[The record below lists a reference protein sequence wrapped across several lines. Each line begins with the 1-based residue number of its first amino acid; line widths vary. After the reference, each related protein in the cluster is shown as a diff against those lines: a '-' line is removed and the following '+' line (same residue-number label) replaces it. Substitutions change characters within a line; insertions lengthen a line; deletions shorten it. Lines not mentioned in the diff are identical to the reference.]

1 MSKTAIALVFVCK
14 FSVCAVCLWALG
26 FFVFLLNVPTK
37 QPDLQALLAKRT
49 EPIDAIVV
57 LTGGRSR
64 TKCAIDLLEKQY
76 ASNLFVSGVNKC
88 VSLQDLSVHMHDR
101 DFSYCKTSL
110 GYKAQDTVGNAH
122 EIKQFLQE
130 RGFKSLI
137 LVTSDYHMLRSL
149 ILFRYAEINAE
160 IIPYPVFSRK
170 RKGKWLI
177 LALREYNAIV
187 CLIPSILLK
196 RKR

>member
-1 MSKTAIALVFVCK
+1 MSKSAIALIFACK
-14 FSVCAVCLWALG
+14 FLACVVFLWALG

-37 QPDLQALLAKRT
+37 QPDLQALMAKLSG
-49 EPIDAIVV
+49 PIDAIVV

-88 VSLQDLSVHMHDR
+88 VSLQDFSVYMHDR

-149 ILFRYAEINAE
+149 ILLRRAEINAE
-160 IIPYPVFSRK
+160 VIPYPVFSRK
-170 RKGKWLI
+170 RGGRWLA

-196 RKR
+196 